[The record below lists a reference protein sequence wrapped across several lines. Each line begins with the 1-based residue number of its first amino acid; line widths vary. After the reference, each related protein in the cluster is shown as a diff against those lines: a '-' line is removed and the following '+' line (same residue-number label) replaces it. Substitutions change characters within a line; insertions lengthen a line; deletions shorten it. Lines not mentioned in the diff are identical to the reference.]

1 MKKIRLALLFGG
13 RSAEHEVSIQSAK
26 SIIENLCKEKY
37 NVIPI
42 HINKQG
48 NFYYVNKDN
57 KIPLINDNNIEFIS
71 GKLNK
76 NILSSIDIVFPILHG
91 TCGEDGSIQGLLKS
105 LNIPFVGPDV
115 LGSAVGMDKDVTKRL
130 LREANILCAKSMV
143 LHEFEI
149 NKIKYDTVA
158 LKLGN
163 TLYVKPANLGSSI
176 GISKVQSA
184 KEFNKAIKKAFL
196 YDNKIIIEEFMQGR
210 EIECAILG
218 NEHPVASSVLGEIV
232 TKEGFYN
239 YEAKYNDPK
248 ATELIIP
255 ARLPKNIIKKIKNLA
270 IKVFK
275 VLCCEGMARVD
286 FFINDNYELIVNEIN
301 TIPGFTKKS
310 MYYRLWEASG
320 VSYSNLLDKLID
332 LAIAR
337 HERDSV
343 RIIDILKF

>member
-13 RSAEHEVSIQSAK
+13 RSAEHEISIQSAK
-26 SIIENLCKEKY
+26 SVIENLCKEKY
-37 NVIPI
+37 DIIPI
-42 HINKQG
+42 HISKQG
-48 NFYYVNKDN
+48 NFYYVNQDN
-57 KIPLINDNNIEFIS
+57 KIPLISNNNIEFIS

-76 NILSSIDIVFPILHG
+76 NILKSIDIVFPMLHG

-105 LNIPFVGPDV
+105 LNLPFVGPDV

-130 LREANILCAKSMV
+130 LREADILCVKSIV
-143 LHEFEI
+143 FHEFEI
-149 NKIKYDTVA
+149 NKIKYDPVA

-176 GISKVQSA
+176 GISKVQSNE
-184 KEFNKAIKKAFL
+184 EFNKAIKKAFL
-196 YDNKIIIEEFMQGR
+196 YDNKIIIEEFMHGR
-210 EIECAILG
+210 EIECAVLG
-218 NEHPVASSVLGEIV
+218 NEYPVASSVLGEIV
-232 TKEGFYN
+232 TKESFYN
-239 YEAKYNDPK
+239 YEAKYNNPK

-286 FFINDNYELIVNEIN
+286 FFIKDNYELIVNEIN

-320 VSYSNLLDKLID
+320 VPYSNLLDQLIE

-343 RIIDILKF
+343 RIIDIKF